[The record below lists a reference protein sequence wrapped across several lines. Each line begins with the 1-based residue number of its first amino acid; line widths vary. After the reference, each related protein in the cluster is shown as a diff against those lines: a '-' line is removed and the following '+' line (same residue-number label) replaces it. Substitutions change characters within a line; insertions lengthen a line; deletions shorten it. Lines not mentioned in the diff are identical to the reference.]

1 MASYISESVNR
12 NPLQWCFF
20 TFPQCGTVTKS
31 DFRNSLD
38 PLGPYDFECY
48 VQETHEDGNFHLHAL
63 VKFTTKITKSKIL
76 AHMKKTYPDDY
87 KRHDFGRIKKNSSPW
102 HAYQYLLKED
112 PSPLHYGTAPER
124 NDPNRTRFAK
134 LARDLGFESIE
145 ALSQHVEERRRRI
158 NEIDGKLLQCLANIE
173 AYRCHYPLSLTWQH
187 SEILRKFSKN
197 FTLEFSGIDPNDEN
211 DKLHITSFIKSYF
224 YPVINL

>member
-1 MASYISESVNR
+1 MASYISKSVNR
-12 NPLQWCFF
+12 NPLQWCFL

-31 DFRNSLD
+31 DFRNIMD

-48 VQETHEDGNFHLHAL
+48 AQETHEDGNFHLHAL
-63 VKFTTKITKSKIL
+63 VKFTNKITKSKIL
-76 AHMKKTYPDDY
+76 NHIKKTYPDDY
-87 KRHDFGRIKKNSSPW
+87 KRIDVGRIVKNSSPW
-102 HAYQYLLKED
+102 HAHQYILKED

-158 NEIDGKLLQCLANIE
+158 SDLDGKILQCIANIE
-173 AYRCHYPLSLTWQH
+173 AYRCDYQLDITWQH
-187 SEILRKFSKN
+187 AELIRKFSRN
-197 FTLEFSGIDPNDEN
+197 YTIEFSGIDPDDEN
-211 DKLHITSFIKSYF
+211 DKLQITSFIKSYF
-224 YPVINL
+224 EPKYNL